1 MIGLDTNVIVRY
13 IMQDD
18 PKQSPKATQLIE
30 SLSNEAPGYI
40 TMVSVV
46 ELYWVLTSCYGL
58 SDTQVT
64 QALEAILRSK
74 QLLVERA
81 DQVMRAL
88 RVFAVGK
95 ADFADFL
102 IERFAKT
109 LPVRRNAFQ
118 RAQPVADAEDVDA
131 DLEFFRLERER
142 RQRHIAA
149 VATTHD
155 ADAVRVDVVERLQVL
170 LRIDAI
176 PKRFA
181 TMFAIVGRKKRLA
194 VARRT
199 SYVWKDN

>member
-1 MIGLDTNVIVRY
+1 MIGLDTNVVVRY

-30 SLSNEAPGYI
+30 SLSNDAPGYI

-88 RVFAVGK
+88 RVFAFGK
-95 ADFADFL
+95 ADFADCL
-102 IERFAKT
+102 IERAASGAGCTRTMTFDAAAAKHSGMA
-109 LPVRRNAFQ
+109 LVN
-118 RAQPVADAEDVDA
+118 
-131 DLEFFRLERER
+131 
-142 RQRHIAA
+142 
-149 VATTHD
+149 
-155 ADAVRVDVVERLQVL
+155 
-170 LRIDAI
+170 
-176 PKRFA
+176 
-181 TMFAIVGRKKRLA
+181 
-194 VARRT
+194 
-199 SYVWKDN
+199 